1 MVGQHPI
8 LADPDGGRKD
18 VPCNECL
25 SGAIGVSVGGFFT
38 KKMKKRT
45 MHSATPV
52 IFFSSLF

>member
-25 SGAIGVSVGGFFT
+25 SGAIGVSVGGFLQKT
-38 KKMKKRT
+38 NEKKKQ
-45 MHSATPV
+45 
-52 IFFSSLF
+52 